1 MKAKLMPP
9 PNLSMHNTMSHDCII
24 PHEVANTRK
33 KGRAK
38 HCVCSIQLGLRIAAL
53 QYHTKRL
60 NVILIENLSWNLARL
75 RSVLTDLLHQV
86 QDFRSDVAGRLENLR
101 NETQAVTTTQ
111 VRILGHLGVEGLV
124 SRPALLL
131 NNRHGLRLYRMLSC
145 DITSRKWMR
154 DRNVEEGSTRIQ
166 LASCDGD
173 VRSEIAIVSADSR
186 PLVGLLRCAAYPSMV
201 EPSGRD
207 VVP

>member
-1 MKAKLMPP
+1 MINVIFLNAIFFLTTPTY
-9 PNLSMHNTMSHDCII
+9 LGMHNSMSHDCII
-24 PHEVANTRK
+24 PHEVSHTGK

-60 NVILIENLSWNLARL
+60 NVILEENLSWNLACL
-75 RSVLTDLLHQV
+75 RSVLTDPLHQV

-131 NNRHGLRLYRMLSC
+131 NNRHGLGLNRMLGC
-145 DITSRKWMR
+145 DITSREWMR
-154 DRNVEEGSTRIQ
+154 NRNVEEGSTAIQ
-166 LASCDGD
+166 LAGCDGD
-173 VRSEIAIVSADSR
+173 VWSEISIVSADSR
-186 PLVGLLRCAAYPSMV
+186 PLIGLLRCA
-201 EPSGRD
+201 
-207 VVP
+207 